1 MSRRLTFSKKV
12 AKALVR
18 IRLFI
23 SYRNLMQTR
32 FKQRVKLAHLSLKFT
47 GRFLLVKAGWR
58 GSNDTF

>member
-1 MSRRLTFSKKV
+1 MSRCLTFSKKV

-18 IRLFI
+18 IPLFT
-23 SYRNLMQTR
+23 SYRNLTQTR

-47 GRFLLVKAGWR
+47 GRFLSVKARGR